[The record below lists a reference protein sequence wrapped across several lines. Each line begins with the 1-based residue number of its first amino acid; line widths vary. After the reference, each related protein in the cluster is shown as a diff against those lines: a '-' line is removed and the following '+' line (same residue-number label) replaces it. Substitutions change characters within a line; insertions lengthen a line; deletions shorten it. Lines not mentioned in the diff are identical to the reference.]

1 MGVWQQLWL
10 GWRLVEAEYT
20 VHSFL
25 QDQDEGS
32 LWETLS
38 EFTPLH
44 GFLLFPV
51 LLSPLLFLFPGGFP
65 WKHFVNKSLK
75 LESYSQVCFWEVN
88 WDNPSPKKLQV
99 WALINRFHEKT
110 WSWILMDT
118 SIRRIKKIDRKEGKE
133 RKCLWFYSVGY
144 RHETFFFLSNRCFQ
158 LCSIKFLFFSL
169 SNILDS
175 CQCSV

>member
-1 MGVWQQLWL
+1 MKVAFG
-10 GWRLVEAEYT
+10 RLCLSSPPCMASFSFLSCFP
-20 VHSFL
+20 HSFFCS
-25 QDQDEGS
+25 Q
-32 LWETLS
+32 
-38 EFTPLH
+38 
-44 GFLLFPV
+44 
-51 LLSPLLFLFPGGFP
+51 GGFP

-88 WDNPSPKKLQV
+88 WDNPSPTKLQV